1 MIHTN
6 MLRQN
11 AIWLLVFLGFC
22 GSAFSSATAQN
33 EYVVLSV
40 DSANVNSILVAENAF
55 FGTVCLE
62 NLETTALI
70 RIQARP
76 GYRLLSESEFTMKLG
91 GSHTYK
97 VQATSGKEEAA
108 QGDIILP
115 KVDIRFEEL
124 TELTEETTNV
134 YIGYAKCSDGYD
146 SEPCRGRLRPVSISA
161 SPTDK
166 PAGAD
171 IQLSFPDG
179 QLLEQTE
186 DGFKVAGQSYPVA
199 EIASKHFFLHG
210 HTPSESVRDCTLKAV
225 HSVSKSEDVLR
236 YSVVHATFEVESDDH
251 NPNSGRD
258 LTDNRTAK
266 VTIQLHGFDPSEKR
280 NFVLHA
286 EPKKKENIVNKCGT
300 DITFSKTDD
309 PLVWT
314 TSKIYWYGNNPDR
327 CCNTNESPYLFSL
340 EVDNA
345 FCASTNEYTVGWPNE
360 NPKMKGGVSPLGV
373 FIIHDAELVPGETNR
388 FRCRIEIH
396 DFQKNVVYQDCPA
409 SQQYADE
416 ILKEEEYHAKQWL
429 GQVPSSQG
437 GLQEYYTA
445 NGIKLWAGFSG
456 DGPYYVYGDTA
467 EKAMEKGA
475 EIGRCSIK
483 KEMRASCVA
492 AFLNDPFRELKAKEY
507 VGYNAAWKY
516 HCSYSGKTK
525 TFEYEGE
532 TFSVYYPKNPQYVA
546 PERNPNSCNQSKREE

>member
-1 MIHTN
+1 MIHTS

-11 AIWLLVFLGFC
+11 VICLLVFLGFC

-62 NLETTALI
+62 NLETTARI

-76 GYRLLSESEFTMKLG
+76 GYRLLGESEFTMELG

-97 VQATSGKEEAA
+97 VQTTSGKEEAA
-108 QGDIILP
+108 QGNIILP
-115 KVDIRFEEL
+115 KVDIRFEAL

-134 YIGYAKCSDGYD
+134 YIGYAKCAYGYD
-146 SEPCRGRLRPVSISA
+146 SEPCRGRLRPVSIFA

-166 PAGAD
+166 PAVAD

-179 QLLEQTE
+179 QLLEQME

-199 EIASKHFFLHG
+199 EIATKRFFLHG
-210 HTPSESVRDCTLKAV
+210 HTPSASVRDCSLKAV

-266 VTIQLHGFDPSEKR
+266 VTIQLHGFDPSEER
-280 NFVLHA
+280 NFVLRA

-300 DITFSKTDD
+300 DITFSKTDN

-314 TSKIYWYGNNPDR
+314 TSKIYWYGNNPDK
-327 CCNTNESPYLFSL
+327 CCYIYKSPYLFSL
-340 EVDNA
+340 EVDYGLCSCEEQ
-345 FCASTNEYTVGWPNE
+345 FLVVLPNDQS
-360 NPKMKGGVSPLGV
+360 KMLGGVSVENVVELQTPELMPGV
-373 FIIHDAELVPGETNR
+373 TNQY
-388 FRCRIEIH
+388 RCQVIFH
-396 DFQKNVVYQDCPA
+396 DFTKMTTNNIQETTH
-409 SQQYADE
+409 QYAE
-416 ILKEEEYHAKQWL
+416 EVIKEEAYHAKQWL
-429 GQVPSSQG
+429 GQVPSSEG
-437 GLQEYYTA
+437 GLGELFSAQGL
-445 NGIKLWAGFSG
+445 NSFAGFSG
-456 DGPYYVYGDTA
+456 EGPHYIYGNTPEEA
-467 EKAMEKGA
+467 LVNAKKVIKCCVKTEMNASLKAA
-475 EIGRCSIK
+475 Y
-483 KEMRASCVA
+483 
-492 AFLNDPFRELKAKEY
+492 LNQPLREFKAKEH
-507 VGYNAAWKY
+507 VGYSAGYKY
-516 HCSYSGKTK
+516 HCTYSGKT
-525 TFEYEGE
+525 EIYYVDDE
-532 TFSVYYPKNPQYVA
+532 SVLVYYSSNPQYVA
-546 PERNPNSCNQSKREE
+546 PDRVFGACNTENNQ